1 MGHRFLASMSVV
13 ATVIAVVSLAALPV
27 AGQAPRAAA
36 DTWTPPHTPWGHPDL
51 QGIWTNE
58 TITPFER
65 PSELA
70 GREFLTEGEASQLEQ
85 QTAQKNAAADGT
97 SPPGSVGGYNQF
109 WMDSGTDVLS
119 TRQTSLVVDPPDG
132 RVPLRPEAE
141 AKRDDNRARSTESY
155 EYMSRWDRCI
165 TRGVPGSMFPTAYN
179 NAYQILQTPQY
190 AVILY
195 EMIHDARIIPL
206 DGGAHVVPKI
216 RLWMGDSRGHWE
228 GNTLVVDTTNFT
240 DKGWITSH
248 GGSGRIKGISHSEA
262 LHVVERFTLVDADTI
277 GYEVTIEDPEV
288 YTRPWKVGM
297 PLKRNQDYQMFEYAC
312 HEGNTAIELILAGAR
327 AQEKAAE
334 EAAKKQSKESKIP

>member
-1 MGHRFLASMSVV
+1 MSDRYPAPVGL
-13 ATVIAVVSLAALPV
+13 VVSMLMIASLAHVPA
-27 AGQAPRAAA
+27 AGQDPTAPA
-36 DTWTPPHTPWGHPDL
+36 DTWTPPHTSWGHPDL

-65 PSELA
+65 SSELT
-70 GREFLTEGEASQLEQ
+70 GREFLNEEEASRLEQ

-97 SPPGSVGGYNQF
+97 SPPGSVGGYNRF
-109 WMDSGTDVLS
+109 WYDSGTEVLS

-132 RVPLRPEAE
+132 RVPVRPEAE
-141 AKRDDNRARSTESY
+141 AKRDDNRTRSTDSY
-155 EYMSRWDRCI
+155 EYMSLWDRCI

-179 NAYQILQTPQY
+179 NAYQILQTPGY
-190 AVILY
+190 VVILY

-206 DGGAHVVPKI
+206 DGRSHVSPNV

-240 DKGWITSH
+240 DKGRVESR
-248 GGSGRIKGISHSEA
+248 GASSRIMGLPQTEA

-288 YTRPWKVGM
+288 YAKPWKVVM
-297 PLKRNQDYQMFEYAC
+297 PVSRDQDYQMYEYAC
-312 HEGNTAIELILAGAR
+312 HEGNTAIELILGGAR
-327 AQEKAAE
+327 AEEKAAQ
-334 EAAKKQSKESKIP
+334 EAARKSH